1 MGFPSPAADY
11 VEAGINLNEICHYG
25 GPSSRLYVTDRYQGQ
40 SIKAGSTLMI
50 DSSIKPV
57 DGHLLLARVD
67 GELGVWRLV
76 SGVWCLVSILR
87 RGLESLIDK
96 DTFIM
101 FGDEFMDDAI
111 EVEGVITHAILD
123 MRNDVFDDTPCI

>member
-1 MGFPSPAADY
+1 MGFPSPAADH

-25 GPSSRLYVTDRYQGQ
+25 GSSSRLCVTDRYEGQ
-40 SIKAGSTLMI
+40 SIKAGSTLVI

-76 SGVWCLVSILR
+76 TILR

>member
-1 MGFPSPAADY
+1 MA
-11 VEAGINLNEICHYG
+11 
-25 GPSSRLYVTDRYQGQ
+25 
-40 SIKAGSTLMI
+40 
-50 DSSIKPV
+50 
-57 DGHLLLARVD
+57 
-67 GELGVWRLV
+67 

>member
-11 VEAGINLNEICHYG
+11 VEAGINLNEICHFG
-25 GPSSRLYVTDRYQGQ
+25 GPSSRLYVADRYHGQ
-40 SIKAGSTLMI
+40 SIKAGSTLVI
-50 DSSIKPV
+50 DSSIKPI

-76 SGVWCLVSILR
+76 TILR
-87 RGLESLIDK
+87 HGLESLIEK
-96 DTFIM
+96 DIFIT
-101 FGDEFMDDAI
+101 FGDEVMDDSI

-123 MRNDVFDDTPCI
+123 MRNDVFDETPCI